1 MGRAIFYKCSS
12 CDEYYIMQWS
22 SGWLDE
28 NGNFGY
34 GMDPEFEVIGN
45 PEGEWDM
52 INFHDR
58 ICLECG
64 KKYVI
69 IQGNLK
75 KFPVKHEQL
84 IQSSPDSGKDQEKFA
99 LDSEISCLNCKND
112 MLNGEDLIPH
122 VLKREKYSRM
132 KLEPLERES
141 MAVICL
147 KCKKGYLTYDGS
159 GVS

>member
-1 MGRAIFYKCSS
+1 
-12 CDEYYIMQWS
+12 MQWS
-22 SGWLDE
+22 RGWLDE
-28 NGNFGY
+28 KGNFGY

-58 ICLECG
+58 ICLVCG

-69 IQGNLK
+69 IQGNVK

-84 IQSSPDSGKDQEKFA
+84 IQSSPDSEKYQEKFA
-99 LDSEISCLNCKND
+99 LESDITCPNCKKD
-112 MLNGEDLIPH
+112 MLNAEDLIQH

-132 KLEPLERES
+132 KLEPLESES
-141 MAVICL
+141 TAAKCP